1 MISLTNSLS
10 TGLVLIDN
18 LLIENFQ
25 KFPYDIPV
33 CLKKEGIRFIGFN
46 GISSKRKKNSYFLTL
61 GNKAQNYIQILIN
74 VNPGQ
79 DFWCFSEST
88 FITSCFPFFF
98 SSLYSI

>member
-46 GISSKRKKNSYFLTL
+46 GISSKRKKKFL
-61 GNKAQNYIQILIN
+61 
-74 VNPGQ
+74 
-79 DFWCFSEST
+79 FSNIRKQGSKLHTNIDKCESRSR
-88 FITSCFPFFF
+88 F
-98 SSLYSI
+98 LVLQ